1 MASFVYNRAMKSTEK
16 VQMIDDFLLRLK
28 NGEDESIIMAEYE
41 ECFGKISLPSHKKK
55 NEGNYLAEENPLL
68 LLAEEN
74 GALRAL
80 NKNIR
85 FDFQT
90 QDDFSASLLEN
101 EIKRLDQIKYHFEK
115 IGKVLLPFLDDETK
129 KKEILSSERDI
140 LQKKTNLEK
149 EGRLFE
155 NKNGWLS
162 LLDEIEENIVY
173 ENHFLLPLM
182 EDRLDPFQLKVI
194 WVSFLNYKTCLIDP
208 VSF

>member
-1 MASFVYNRAMKSTEK
+1 MKSTEK
-16 VQMIDDFLLRLK
+16 EQIIDEFLLRLK
-28 NGEDESIIMAEYE
+28 NGEDESIVKADYE
-41 ECFGKISLPSHKKK
+41 KNFGKISLPSHKEK
-55 NEGNYLAEENPLL
+55 NEENYLTEENPLL

-115 IGKVLLPFLDDETK
+115 IEKVLLPFLDDETK

-149 EGRLFE
+149 EERLFE

-173 ENHFLLPLM
+173 ENHFLFPLM
-182 EDRLDPFQLKVI
+182 EDRLNSFLLKVI

-208 VSF
+208 ISF